1 MSALDAPDLGAAD
14 AAQRLWLDTQ
24 VLQQRFRDHLTSGLT
39 RELWK
44 YTPLPGFM
52 EAMPA
57 AGEDAVAEFSGLDQR
72 GVRALP
78 FADMAEP
85 DAREVQQLL
94 GGLEAP
100 RHLLADLCLLRARGG
115 WLIEVTDALQEPLI
129 VRFRSGGNLPLVV
142 LVRPGARATLVESAE
157 TDRPLAQLCLVDLQR
172 DAALAH
178 HRAALQA
185 GAPHWS
191 LQQVRLQDNAS
202 YDLGQHLA
210 GGRRRRAETHVI
222 LDGRGAQATL
232 KGAYVVEDG
241 QHLDQQLTV
250 EHRAGDTRSRQ
261 VFHGIGCGKG
271 RSIFNGRI
279 HIHPDAQKTRAELSN
294 RNLLTS
300 ADAEVN
306 TKPELE
312 IYADDVQCAHGA
324 TVARLD
330 ATSLHYL
337 RSRGISRAE
346 AEVMLSFGFI
356 NELLDEIRCEALTG
370 YLRPLLARRLARDA
384 ALSRHLG

>member
-1 MSALDAPDLGAAD
+1 MSALDAPDLGTAD
-14 AAQRLWLDTQ
+14 AAQRLWLDTP
-24 VLQQRFRDHLTSGLT
+24 VLQQRFREHLTSGLT

-57 AGEDAVAEFSGLDQR
+57 AGDAAVAEFSGLDQP

-85 DAREVQQLL
+85 EARDVQQLL

-115 WLIEVTDALQEPLI
+115 WLIEVTDALQEPLM

-142 LVRPGARATLVESAE
+142 LLRPGARATLVESAE
-157 TDRPLAQLCLVDLQR
+157 TDRPLAQLCLVELQR

-191 LQQVRLQDNAS
+191 LQQVRLHDNAS

-279 HIHPDAQKTRAELSN
+279 HIHPHAPRSDASLSN
-294 RNLLTS
+294 RNL
-300 ADAEVN
+300 AMHPEAEMN
-306 TKPELE
+306 CKPELE
-312 IYADDVQCAHGA
+312 IYTDDVRCAHGA
-324 TVARLD
+324 TVGQLSEEALF
-330 ATSLHYL
+330 YL
-337 RSRGISRAE
+337 RSRGVPYGQAKRLLSHGFLRECLEGPLAETVADRFLRA
-346 AEVMLSFGFI
+346 
-356 NELLDEIRCEALTG
+356 
-370 YLRPLLARRLARDA
+370 
-384 ALSRHLG
+384 LG